1 MSNQD
6 YYQILGVDRS
16 ASEAEIKRAYRK
28 KARQY
33 HPMLI
38 KELSMISQDMMLI
51 SRPPK
56 VVPVLEPVDL
66 VVLVDLVKVDL
77 AALVVDLKTY
87 LICLLVEDVSIV
99 MDLNKVLTFA
109 MTWKSL

>member
-33 HPMLI
+33 HP
-38 KELSMISQDMMLI
+38 
-51 SRPPK
+51 
-56 VVPVLEPVDL
+56 
-66 VVLVDLVKVDL
+66 
-77 AALVVDLKTY
+77 
-87 LICLLVEDVSIV
+87 
-99 MDLNKVLTFA
+99 DLNKDDPKAAEEKFKDVNEAYQTLSDA
-109 MTWKSL
+109 DKRAKYDQLGHDAYQ

>member
-33 HPMLI
+33 HP
-38 KELSMISQDMMLI
+38 
-51 SRPPK
+51 
-56 VVPVLEPVDL
+56 
-66 VVLVDLVKVDL
+66 
-77 AALVVDLKTY
+77 
-87 LICLLVEDVSIV
+87 
-99 MDLNKVLTFA
+99 DLNKDDPKAAEEKFKDVNEAYQTLSDA
-109 MTWKSL
+109 DLSLIHI